1 MAHSYSTDPFWLS
14 LGLTFTKL
22 KIQDAQTLIFEYA
35 NSVDELSLSPSRV
48 WELFPLKKELFAII
62 YRNQHEMRKSS
73 SKVLE
78 RKEGQGKL
86 PNEQSLR
93 GFEHLSSVSSSI
105 RGQMAAACGAIWP
118 AAATLVAVTCIAPR
132 HS

>member
-93 GFEHLSSVSSSI
+93 GSSI
-105 RGQMAAACGAIWP
+105 CQASVQASVAKWLLP
-118 AAATLVAVTCIAPR
+118 AVPFGLLRR
-132 HS
+132 HLWR

>member
-1 MAHSYSTDPFWLS
+1 MDGSLIFNRSILAFSGSYFY
-14 LGLTFTKL
+14 
-22 KIQDAQTLIFEYA
+22 KIENTRCDAQTLIFEYA

-93 GFEHLSSVSSSI
+93 GSSI
-105 RGQMAAACGAIWP
+105 CQASVQASVAKWLLP
-118 AAATLVAVTCIAPR
+118 AVPFGLLRR
-132 HS
+132 HLWR